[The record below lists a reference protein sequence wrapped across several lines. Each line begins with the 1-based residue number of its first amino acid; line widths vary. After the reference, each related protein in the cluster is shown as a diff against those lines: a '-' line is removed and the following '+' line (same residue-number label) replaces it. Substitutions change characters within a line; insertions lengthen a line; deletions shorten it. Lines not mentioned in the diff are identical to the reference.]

1 MNTSLIGELVK
12 LRYKL
17 LWAKT
22 RSRNGRI
29 ALFLAGYLL
38 LVMLI
43 ALLTTGGIGAA
54 MLAVRSGK
62 AEKIARGV
70 RTPLFLEAVLAAN
83 ILGFGM
89 SAETQN
95 IGGQHRFQEQRRP
108 HAPCDLLRL
117 AAAHGEHRGA
127 NPARGE

>member
-17 LWAKT
+17 LWAET

-62 AEKIARGV
+62 AECIDQGV
-70 RTPLFLEAVLAAN
+70 RTTLSLEAVLAAN

-89 SAETQN
+89 SAVFSET
-95 IGGQHRFQEQRRP
+95 ELRRYP
-108 HAPCDLLRL
+108 LTAKFRLR
-117 AAAHGEHRGA
+117 ED
-127 NPARGE
+127 